1 MRLRTAAV
9 AASLTTVVLLGAGCS
24 SSSSDDAKPAAST
37 KAPEDVLVSNSEVTT
52 GLNNLRAQVAQAK
65 TEADA
70 GASTVKQTVDDAW
83 SQWEDIE
90 GRIKK
95 NDTGAYLKFE
105 DALSDMRVGVQD
117 GEASKV
123 QKGAQSVDAAITSYL
138 ADFPG

>member
-1 MRLRTAAV
+1 MRLRPVLALLV
-9 AASLTTVVLLGAGCS
+9 ASGLLLGAAACS
-24 SSSSDDAKPAAST
+24 SSSPSGGGTST
-37 KAPEDVLVSNSEVTT
+37 TTVAPEDVLVPNARVTA
-52 GLNNLRAQVAQAK
+52 GLATLGTLVARAGAEAQAG
-65 TEADA
+65 AD
-70 GASTVKQTVDDAW
+70 TVRATVDDAW
-83 SQWEDIE
+83 SQWLEIE

-105 DALSDMRVGVQD
+105 DALSDMRVGAQD